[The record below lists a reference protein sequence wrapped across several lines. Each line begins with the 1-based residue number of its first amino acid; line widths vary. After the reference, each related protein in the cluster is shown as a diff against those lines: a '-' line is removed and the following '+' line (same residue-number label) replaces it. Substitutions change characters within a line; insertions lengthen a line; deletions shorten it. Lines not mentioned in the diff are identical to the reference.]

1 LRPTALTVLQWLKYR
16 EWAKKTEY
24 RSVKIKHVEE
34 MEKRVN
40 DHMDNS
46 QLSFLMYK
54 GIKRPRKDMT
64 IYVRLYR
71 V

>member
-1 LRPTALTVLQWLKYR
+1 
-16 EWAKKTEY
+16 
-24 RSVKIKHVEE
+24 